1 LEKKLFMETNP
12 NTPLPDNTETVPG
25 ENELEQRLKVKELQ
39 NRILKKILEEKE
51 QDLKTPPTEDIKK
64 HQ

>member
-1 LEKKLFMETNP
+1 MKTNAKK
-12 NTPLPDNTETVPG
+12 PLPENTETVPG

-39 NRILKKILEEKE
+39 NRILKKILEEKGLG
-51 QDLKTPPTEDIKK
+51 LKTTPAEDIKK